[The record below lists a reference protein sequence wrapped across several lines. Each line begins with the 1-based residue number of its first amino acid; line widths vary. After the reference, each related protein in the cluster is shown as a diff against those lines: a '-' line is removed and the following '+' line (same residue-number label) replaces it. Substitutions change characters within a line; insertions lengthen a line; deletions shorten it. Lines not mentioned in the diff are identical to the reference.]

1 MSSRVTRLNKRFYI
15 TLNYILTNR
24 NVKVMELAKELKSK
38 LGLKYST
45 SNTYASKILYEL
57 SSMGVLERMNR
68 EYRLTPKGWYLIY
81 RFFEYYYGYSQDLNR
96 STLFECLKREDKPT
110 ALLIPALEI
119 VLEIYQRLTKSEEE
133 EEISEIEDLYSE
145 FLSYLDLFSEEIKEP
160 SSWRDILDLIIPPLE
175 EIPTT
180 LFLNL
185 LRDRLK
191 EKNKLEKAIMKDLLM
206 RKAELLERDA
216 DDLKRRA
223 RELERSAQ
231 DLRKIAE
238 VI

>member
-1 MSSRVTRLNKRFYI
+1 
-15 TLNYILTNR
+15 
-24 NVKVMELAKELKSK
+24 
-38 LGLKYST
+38 
-45 SNTYASKILYEL
+45 
-57 SSMGVLERMNR
+57 
-68 EYRLTPKGWYLIY
+68 LI
-81 RFFEYYYGYSQDLNR
+81 
-96 STLFECLKREDKPT
+96 
-110 ALLIPALEI
+110 
-119 VLEIYQRLTKSEEE
+119 V
-133 EEISEIEDLYSE
+133 
-145 FLSYLDLFSEEIKEP
+145 LFSEEIKEL

-185 LRDRLK
+185 LRDRFK